1 MRVSKY
7 SASGND
13 FVIFHSFIKKN
24 RQNLAKILCHRQ
36 NGVGADGLIVLLP
49 HKSLDFE
56 WEFYN
61 CDGSLAFMCGNG
73 TRAAAHYAFTNNLA
87 PKEMKFMTNAGEI
100 SSNVCENIVESELTK
115 PILLKDEFKD
125 QGRTWF
131 LYDTGVEHLVTFVK
145 SLDDFDMNL
154 ARKMR
159 QDYNANVNFAKIS
172 NELFVRT
179 YERGVE
185 NETLACGTGMAACFF
200 AALEKKLIP
209 NKINVYPKSSEKLE
223 LRKQNGKIF
232 LKGEVK
238 FIYDAILKEIQDI

>member
-13 FVIFHSFIKKN
+13 FVIFHSFVKKN

-49 HKSLDFE
+49 HKNLDFE

-61 CDGSLAFMCGNG
+61 CDGSIAFMCGNG
-73 TRAAAHYAFTNNLA
+73 TRAAAHYAFSNNLA
-87 PKEMKFMTNAGEI
+87 PKDMKFLTNAGEI
-100 SSNVCENIVESELTK
+100 SSSVSENIVESELTS
-115 PILLKDEFKD
+115 PILLKDEFKE

-131 LYDTGVEHLVTFVK
+131 LYNTGVEHLVTFVK
-145 SLDDFDMNL
+145 NTDEFDLKL
-154 ARKMR
+154 AIKMR
-159 QDYNANVNFAKIS
+159 QDYNSNVNFAKIG
-172 NELFVRT
+172 NDLFVRT

-185 NETLACGTGMAACFF
+185 DETLACGTGMAACFY
-200 AALEKKLIP
+200 AALQKKLIP
-209 NKINVYPKSSEKLE
+209 SQINVYPKSNERLS
-223 LRKQNGKIF
+223 LREDGGKIF

-238 FIYDAILKEIQDI
+238 FVFDAILKEINDI

>member
-13 FVIFHSFIKKN
+13 FVIFHSFVKKN

-49 HKSLDFE
+49 HKNLDFE

-61 CDGSLAFMCGNG
+61 CDGSIAFMCGNG
-73 TRAAAHYAFTNNLA
+73 TRAAAHYAFSNNLA
-87 PKEMKFMTNAGEI
+87 PKDMKFLTNAGEI
-100 SSNVCENIVESELTK
+100 SSSVSENIVESELTS
-115 PILLKDEFKD
+115 PILLKDEFKE

-131 LYDTGVEHLVTFVK
+131 LYNTGVEHLVTFVK
-145 SLDDFDMNL
+145 NTDEFDLKL
-154 ARKMR
+154 AIKMR
-159 QDYNANVNFAKIS
+159 QDYNANVNFAKIG
-172 NELFVRT
+172 NDLFVRT

-185 NETLACGTGMAACFF
+185 DETLACGTGMAACFY
-200 AALEKKLIP
+200 AALQKKLIP
-209 NKINVYPKSSEKLE
+209 SQINVYPKSNERLS
-223 LRKQNGKIF
+223 LREDGGKIF

-238 FIYDAILKEIQDI
+238 FVFDAILKEINDI

>member
-13 FVIFHSFIKKN
+13 FVIFHSFVKKS

-49 HKSLDFE
+49 HKNLDFE

-61 CDGSLAFMCGNG
+61 CDGSIAFMCGNG
-73 TRAAAHYAFTNNLA
+73 TRAAAHYAFSNNLA
-87 PKEMKFMTNAGEI
+87 PKDMKFLTNAGEI
-100 SSNVCENIVESELTK
+100 SSSVSENIVESELTS
-115 PILLKDEFKD
+115 PILLKDEFKE

-131 LYDTGVEHLVTFVK
+131 LYNTGVEHLVTFVK
-145 SLDDFDMNL
+145 NTDEFDLKL
-154 ARKMR
+154 AIKMR
-159 QDYNANVNFAKIS
+159 QDYNANVNFAKIG
-172 NELFVRT
+172 NDLFVRT

-185 NETLACGTGMAACFF
+185 DETLACGTGMAACFY
-200 AALEKKLIP
+200 AALQKKLIP
-209 NKINVYPKSSEKLE
+209 SQINVYPKSNEKLS
-223 LRKQNGKIF
+223 LREDGGKIF

-238 FIYDAILKEIQDI
+238 FVFDAILKEINDI